1 MIDYCSHLI
10 YKSILLLF
18 LTVVKGSHFESSE
31 TVSIIHFCVA
41 NLRCIHGAKVKVL
54 SLITFTMH
62 LKTCLTSIFIYV
74 FGGTHLNY
82 LYFYS
87 FFKNCYWM
95 HLENQFFFLSES
107 IFHIGLA
114 WWLSSKEFTC
124 QCRRCR
130 FSPWVRKIPW
140 RMKWQPTSIFL
151 PGEYHEQ
158 RNLADYSQWGCKR
171 VRHDWAIKQQLL
183 ACRII

>member
-124 QCRRCR
+124 HCRRHR
-130 FSPWVRKIPW
+130 FDSWGR
-140 RMKWQPTSIFL
+140 RS
-151 PGEYHEQ
+151 PGEGNGNPLQNSCLGNSMDRGAWQATVH
-158 RNLADYSQWGCKR
+158 GITK
-171 VRHDWAIKQQLL
+171 LL
-183 ACRII
+183 DRA